1 MSFWIIRRL
10 MLMFLSGNFL
20 DKMSNILNLFLLFSL
35 NKHLITWN
43 IFNFYIFL
51 LVITELYISYIII
64 KLISLFVSFGIW
76 NILNT
81 KSP

>member
-1 MSFWIIRRL
+1 
-10 MLMFLSGNFL
+10 MFLSDNFL

-51 LVITELYISYIII
+51 LVITELYVSYIII
-64 KLISLFVSFGIW
+64 KLISLFKSFGIW

>member
-10 MLMFLSGNFL
+10 MFMFLSGNFL
-20 DKMSNILNLFLLFSL
+20 DKMSNILYLFLLFSL